1 MRIHCSNERK
11 GESLLQ
17 DSVVVVQTKSETAYN
32 AKREIKKK
40 IKDYKV
46 LYYMLLPGLLFFI
59 LFHYVPM
66 YGVVLA
72 FKNFKIMQGIM
83 ASPWVGL
90 DHFNKVFADPNFYR
104 VLKNTIVISLYKIT
118 FTFPIPII
126 FALLL
131 SEITNNRFK
140 KLVQTV
146 SYLPHFISW
155 VIMAG
160 IFISIFSLNG
170 PVNVIVKLFG
180 ADPVL
185 FMASD
190 QYFRSVLVITDIY
203 QGFGWGSIVYF
214 AAIAGIDPQLQE
226 AAIMDGAG
234 RFKRILYITIP
245 MLLPVISIMLI
256 LRMAHVLD
264 AGFDQIFNMYNPKVY
279 GVADILD
286 TYVYRKGLVETNYS
300 FATAVGLFKSVVALI
315 LIVLVNKAV
324 TMMGGKDHTLW

>member
-1 MRIHCSNERK
+1 
-11 GESLLQ
+11 LQ
-17 DSVVVVQTKSETAYN
+17 ESVVVSRKIETAYKTKN
-32 AKREIKKK
+32 DFRKK
-40 IKDYKV
+40 IKHYQV
-46 LYYMLLPGLLFFI
+46 LYFMLLPGLLYFI
-59 LFHYVPM
+59 IFHYVPM

-90 DHFNKVFADPNFYR
+90 DHFHKVFADPVFYR
-104 VLKNTIVISLYKIT
+104 VLKNTILISLYKIV
-118 FTFPIPII
+118 FAFPIPII

-131 SEITNNRFK
+131 SEITHNRFK
-140 KLVQTV
+140 KLVQTI

-155 VIMAG
+155 VVMAG

-170 PVNVIVKLFG
+170 PVNFIVKLLG

-185 FMASD
+185 FMAD
-190 QYFRSVLVITDIY
+190 DRYFRSILVVTDIY
-203 QGFGWGSIVYF
+203 QGFGWGSVIYF

-234 RFKRILYITIP
+234 RFKRMIYITVP

-300 FATAVGLFKSVVALI
+300 VATAVGLFKSVVALV
-315 LIVLVNKAV
+315 LIVLVNKAI
-324 TMMGGKDHTLW
+324 TMMGGKDHALW

>member
-1 MRIHCSNERK
+1 MQE
-11 GESLLQ
+11 
-17 DSVVVVQTKSETAYN
+17 SVVANQRTETISRTKSEL
-32 AKREIKKK
+32 RRK
-40 IKDYKV
+40 IRSYHV
-46 LYYMLLPGLLFFI
+46 LYFMMLPGLLYFLI
-59 LFHYVPM
+59 FHYIPI

-90 DHFNKVFADPNFYR
+90 EHFQKVFADPNFYR
-104 VLKNTIVISLYKIT
+104 VLNNTLIISLYKIV
-118 FTFPIPII
+118 FAFPIPII

-131 SEITNNRFK
+131 SEITRERFK
-140 KLVQTV
+140 RIVQTI
-146 SYLPHFISW
+146 SYLPHFMSW
-155 VIMAG
+155 VILAG

-170 PVNVIVKLFG
+170 PVNAIVKLFG

-185 FMASD
+185 FMAD
-190 QYFRSVLVITDIY
+190 DRYFRSILVLTDIY

-226 AAIMDGAG
+226 AAIMDGAS
-234 RFKRILYITIP
+234 RIKRMIYITLP

-279 GVADILD
+279 GVSDILD
-286 TYVYRKGLVETNYS
+286 TFVYRKGLLETNYS
-300 FATAVGLFKSVVALI
+300 YATAVGLFKSVVALV
-315 LIVLVNKAV
+315 LIVLVNK
-324 TMMGGKDHTLW
+324 TIHMMGGKDHTLW

>member
-1 MRIHCSNERK
+1 MQESIATDRK
-11 GESLLQ
+11 AEIASKF
-17 DSVVVVQTKSETAYN
+17 KSEL
-32 AKREIKKK
+32 RRK
-40 IKDYKV
+40 IRSYRV
-46 LYYMLLPGLLFFI
+46 LYFMLLPGLLYFLI
-59 LFHYVPM
+59 FHYVPM

-90 DHFNKVFADPNFYR
+90 DHFHKVFSDPNFYR
-104 VLKNTIVISLYKIT
+104 VLKNTILISLYKIV
-118 FTFPIPII
+118 FAFPVPIL
-126 FALLL
+126 FAILL
-131 SEITNNRFK
+131 SELTRERFK
-140 KLVQTV
+140 KWVQTI
-146 SYLPHFISW
+146 SYLPHFMSW

-170 PVNVIVKLFG
+170 PINAIVKLFG

-185 FMASD
+185 FMAD
-190 QYFRSVLVITDIY
+190 DRYFRSILIITDIY

-234 RFKRILYITIP
+234 RIKRIIYITVP

-279 GVADILD
+279 GVSDILD
-286 TYVYRKGLVETNYS
+286 TFVYRKGLVETNYS
-300 FATAVGLFKSVVALI
+300 YATAVGLFKSAVALV
-315 LIVLVNKAV
+315 LIVLVNKTV
-324 TMMGGKDHTLW
+324 NMMGGKDHTLW

>member
-1 MRIHCSNERK
+1 MAANQSTETVSR
-11 GESLLQ
+11 
-17 DSVVVVQTKSETAYN
+17 TKSEF
-32 AKREIKKK
+32 RKKLK
-40 IKDYKV
+40 NYQV
-46 LYYMLLPGLLFFI
+46 LYFMLLPGLLYFI
-59 LFHYVPM
+59 IFHYVPM

-90 DHFNKVFADPNFYR
+90 EHFYKVFADPNFYR
-104 VLKNTIVISLYKIT
+104 VLNNTLIISLYKIV
-118 FTFPIPII
+118 FAFPIPIV

-131 SEITNNRFK
+131 SEITSERFK
-140 KLVQTV
+140 KLVQTI
-146 SYLPHFISW
+146 SYLPHFMSW

-170 PVNVIVKLFG
+170 PVNAIIKLFG

-185 FMASD
+185 FMAD
-190 QYFRSVLVITDIY
+190 DRYFRTILILTDIY

-226 AAIMDGAG
+226 AAIMDGAN
-234 RFKRILYITIP
+234 RFKRMIYITIP

-279 GVADILD
+279 GVSDILD
-286 TYVYRKGLVETNYS
+286 TFVYRKGLVETNYS
-300 FATAVGLFKSVVALI
+300 YATAVGLFKSVVALV

-324 TMMGGKDHTLW
+324 HMMGGKDHTIW

>member
-1 MRIHCSNERK
+1 M
-11 GESLLQ
+11 LQ
-17 DSVVVVQTKSETAYN
+17 ESVVANQRTEPVSRAKSEF
-32 AKREIKKK
+32 RRK
-40 IKDYKV
+40 IKSYQV
-46 LYYMLLPGLLFFI
+46 LYFMLLPGLLYFI
-59 LFHYVPM
+59 VFHYIPI

-90 DHFNKVFADPNFYR
+90 DHFHKVFADPNFYR
-104 VLKNTIVISLYKIT
+104 VLNNTLLISLYKIV
-118 FTFPIPII
+118 FAFPIPII

-131 SEITNNRFK
+131 SEITRERFK
-140 KLVQTV
+140 KLVQTI
-146 SYLPHFISW
+146 SYLPHFMSW
-155 VIMAG
+155 VILAG

-170 PVNVIVKLFG
+170 PVNAIVKLFG

-185 FMASD
+185 FMAD
-190 QYFRSVLVITDIY
+190 DRYFRTILVITDIY

-226 AAIMDGAG
+226 AAIMDGAN
-234 RFKRILYITIP
+234 RVKRMLYITLP

-279 GVADILD
+279 GVSDILD
-286 TYVYRKGLVETNYS
+286 TFVYRKGLLETNYS
-300 FATAVGLFKSVVALI
+300 YATAVGLFKSVVALV
-315 LIVLVNKAV
+315 LIVLVNKAIH
-324 TMMGGKDHTLW
+324 MMGGKDHTLW